1 MLHRAHLLRCTLALA
16 VIVPTLV
23 STAVHAQSVSRGQQI
38 VESRCFACHSLDAN
52 RVGPALRGVVGR
64 KVGTAPDFDYSKA
77 VASAKGTWDT
87 AGIKV
92 WLTDPEKR
100 IPGQEMNYKVELAQ
114 DREDVVAYLASLS
127 PPAKK

>member
-1 MLHRAHLLRCTLALA
+1 MRGRQHIPRWSLALA
-16 VIVPTLV
+16 VLLPTL
-23 STAVHAQSVSRGQQI
+23 AQAQSVSRGQQI

-64 KVGTAPDFDYSKA
+64 KVGTAPDFDYSQALK
-77 VASAKGTWDT
+77 SAKGTWDA
-87 AGIKV
+87 AGIKA

-100 IPGQEMNYKVELAQ
+100 IPGQEMNYRVELAQ

-127 PPAKK
+127 KGTGH